1 MSSTNLSLFSQ
12 ITSILCR
19 NAFGAVV
26 KKHNSD
32 KHSKGINS
40 WTHLVSMVF
49 LHIAK
54 VDSVRDISK
63 GLQSAHGNLSHLG
76 IGKAP
81 SKSSMS
87 YIIMNRKWEVFMDY
101 YFALLNKLE
110 PSLQRKRK
118 YGHQLKRKIY
128 LVDSTLISLC
138 LSLFD
143 WAKYRTHKGA
153 VKVHTVLDY
162 DSGLPCFAEVSD
174 GKKHDLKGA
183 KGFNYP
189 VGSVLVMD
197 RAYVDYTWLADL
209 DSKGL
214 FFVTRI
220 KEGTL
225 YQVIQVYEIPT
236 HEGEVL
242 ADQDIILDGPKT
254 SKVYPKTLRLVT
266 FKDAATGKVL
276 VFLTNQR
283 SWTAKA
289 IADLYKARWDIEAFF
304 KQIKQTLRIKTFV
317 GTSENAVKIQIWT
330 AMIAILLIKYLL
342 NKAKYKWSLS
352 NLVAMIR
359 VHLFAKLDMSVF
371 LDEPYYKRKPPPD
384 PTNLFQQVRSF

>member
-12 ITSILCR
+12 ITSLLCR
-19 NAFGAVV
+19 NTFTSVV
-26 KKHNSD
+26 NRYDSD

-49 LHIAK
+49 LHFAK

-76 IGKAP
+76 ISKAP
-81 SKSSMS
+81 SKSSIS
-87 YIIMNRKWEVFMDY
+87 YINQHRSWKVFMDY
-101 YFALLNKLE
+101 YFELLNKLE

-118 YGHQLKRKIY
+118 YGHQLKRKIF
-128 LVDSTLISLC
+128 LVDSTIISLC

-183 KGFNYP
+183 KGFTYP
-189 VGSVLVMD
+189 AGSVLVMD
-197 RAYVDYTWLADL
+197 RAYVDYSWLADL

-225 YQVIQVYEIPT
+225 YQVIQDYAIPT
-236 HEGEVL
+236 HGGEVL
-242 ADQDIILDGPKT
+242 ADQDILLQGVKT
-254 SKVYPKTLRLVT
+254 SKVYPKPLRLVT
-266 FKDAATGKVL
+266 FTDAETGKVL
-276 VFLTNQR
+276 VFLTNQM
-283 SWTAKA
+283 SWTAKT
-289 IADLYKARWDIEAFF
+289 ISDLYKARWDIEAFF

-330 AMIAILLIKYLL
+330 AMITILLIKYLI
-342 NKAKYKWSLS
+342 NRAKYKWNLS
-352 NLVAMIR
+352 NFVTMLR
-359 VHLFAKLDMSVF
+359 VYLFAKLDISLF
-371 LDEPYYKRKPPPD
+371 LDEPFYKKKPPPALAS
-384 PTNLFQQVRSF
+384 LFPGGGSI